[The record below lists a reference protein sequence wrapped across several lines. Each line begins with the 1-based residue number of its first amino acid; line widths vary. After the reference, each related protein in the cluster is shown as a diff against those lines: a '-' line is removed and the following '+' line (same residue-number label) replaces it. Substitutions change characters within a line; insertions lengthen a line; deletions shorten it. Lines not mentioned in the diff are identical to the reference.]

1 MTISREQQRQLEK
14 INDILEN
21 IKSVELIGL
30 DGLDIYLEPSAF
42 PQMAAE
48 LALAIKPV
56 LIKHRDKINLSTE
69 VTKVGI

>member
-1 MTISREQQRQLEK
+1 MTISREEQRQLEN
-14 INDILEN
+14 INDILES
-21 IKSVELIGL
+21 IKCVDLIGV

-56 LIKHRDKINLSTE
+56 LIKHRNKIKLSEDT
-69 VTKVGI
+69 TKIGF